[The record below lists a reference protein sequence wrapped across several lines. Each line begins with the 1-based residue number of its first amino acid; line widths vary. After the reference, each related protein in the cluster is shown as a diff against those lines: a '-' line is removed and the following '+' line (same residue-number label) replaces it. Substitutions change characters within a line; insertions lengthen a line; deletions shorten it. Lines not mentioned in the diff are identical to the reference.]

1 MKQLN
6 ALQPAPHGGAWRRT
20 GRWAVGC
27 ALLSSLCAH
36 AGFVNGDFE
45 AKDFTG
51 WTQGIWTNDGTT
63 ATATTNPQ
71 KLADLQRQPATASMD
86 PLNQVVP
93 DAPEATVHDL
103 LWQST
108 PPGMPELM
116 LPIRAMNSA
125 RINLTDSKIPRSVN
139 PPVGFSKQIQS
150 VSSIQQEVTL
160 TADDVDKD
168 GKIHIRF
175 IAAPVLHDSNHA
187 PNERPYFAIS
197 LVKTYDVQSNTT
209 LGTPKELFFKYHY
222 GGQAGVAWKTFTD
235 KGGETLMFTEPQAYD
250 VAPGNEV
257 LRIGDKVR
265 LEAIAAGCSP
275 GGHSGHLYVDNFTTA
290 LPKGLWITASGPVS
304 APRNDATEIT
314 YTYTYTNS
322 SDADVSNV
330 VVTPS
335 MPQDSAGNSTTFV
348 SLQDTKGYCVG
359 PVSGPTAPAS
369 CSVPL
374 LKKGETLSFTMTVK
388 VPAGT
393 PTDQINNGNYVIGGD
408 GVATLLGAMVQTN
421 LLDATASSDMT
432 TDPSGL
438 PPKGTVGVPYPPTA
452 SFSCTNQGAVTA
464 NNAICSV
471 TGLPPGVAVGQCK
484 VNGVDWTQGDAVAA
498 GQTVICP
505 VSGTPTAPGTSNVQ
519 VTTGA
524 DNDVT
529 PANNQA
535 AASPV
540 VIASPAGPASIPTL
554 SEWGLI
560 LMSGLMGIMGW
571 GMARRRRANPL

>member
-1 MKQLN
+1 MKHLN
-6 ALQPAPHGGAWRRT
+6 ALQTAPHGVAWRRS
-20 GRWAVGC
+20 RKWALGC
-27 ALLSSLCAH
+27 ALLSSMWAH

-51 WTQGIWTNDGTT
+51 WTEGIWQNDGTT

-71 KLADLQRQPATASMD
+71 KLADLQRQPAAAGMLL
-86 PLNQVVP
+86 LNQVVP
-93 DAPEATVHDL
+93 DAAEATVHDL

-108 PPGMPELM
+108 PAGMPELM
-116 LPIRAMNSA
+116 LPIRGMNSA
-125 RINLTDSKIPRSVN
+125 RINLKDTRIPRTNSV
-139 PPVGFSKQIQS
+139 PAGFSTQAKS

-175 IAAPVLHDSNHA
+175 IAAPVLHDSGHPANQ
-187 PNERPYFAIS
+187 RPYYAIS
-197 LVKTYDVQSNTT
+197 LVKTYDVQTNTT
-209 LGTPKELFFKYHY
+209 LTTPKELFFKYHY
-222 GGQAGVAWKTFTD
+222 GGQSGVAWKTFTD

-257 LRIGDKVR
+257 LRVGDKVR

-304 APRNDATEIT
+304 APRDDATEIT

-335 MPQDSAGNSTTFV
+335 MPQDSGGNSTTFV
-348 SLQDTKGYCVG
+348 SLQDPKGYCTG
-359 PVSGPTAPAS
+359 PAPASTAPAA
-369 CSVPL
+369 CSIPL

-388 VPAGT
+388 VPVGT

-421 LLDATASSDMT
+421 LLAAATSSDMS
-432 TDPSGL
+432 TDTGGL
-438 PPKGTVGVPYPPTA
+438 PPKGTVGEPYPPTA
-452 SFSCTNQGAVTA
+452 SFSCKNQGAVDAT
-464 NNAICSV
+464 NATCSV
-471 TGLPPGVAVGQCK
+471 TGLPPGVTVGQCK
-484 VNGVDWTQGDAVAA
+484 IGGVNWAQGDTVPA
-498 GQTVICP
+498 GATVVCP

-519 VTTGA
+519 VTTSA

-535 AASPV
+535 AAPPV
-540 VIASPAGPASIPTL
+540 VIAAPPGPAAIPTL
-554 SEWGLI
+554 SEWGLL
-560 LMSGLMGIMGW
+560 LMSALLGLMGW
-571 GMARRRRANPL
+571 GMARRRSSPL